1 MALTAGFLLVFRSQ
15 LAYQRWWEGRTQL
28 ALMQAKWSDCAAQ
41 AVLFDDM
48 DGEVPIESEVYR
60 FRIIHLFSL
69 LHAVSI
75 QSLRGENSDL
85 GLVEAD
91 DELAAPVVENR
102 EYRSRA
108 QSVATTTQKIFL
120 QTDRERDAATVE
132 LEVLM
137 GITDDERHFLWEI
150 QANPVDGRQPGKEPV
165 DQVFRI
171 VAWIM
176 REVGRRQREGGLK
189 VPPPV
194 LSRLYQV
201 LSDGHNGFMQAKKVA
216 FTPFP
221 LPYAQLVLLFLF
233 VLMISGPVVIVAY
246 VNSTFLAGCLSFLAT
261 TASFALNEVGRELEH
276 PFGHEPNDLPLS
288 ELHYDFNVRLVSLL
302 HMGLRQNTVNH
313 INVEYLQEGS
323 THRQRFKS
331 SFAGSVT
338 EKSEIKRG
346 SLPSNDQLPVL
357 QGRSLSQLSSD
368 SGDVGIPLHDFTEA
382 DDIMLSPRTAAAAAI
397 EVKLPESN

>member
-1 MALTAGFLLVFRSQ
+1 M
-15 LAYQRWWEGRTQL
+15 
-28 ALMQAKWSDCAAQ
+28 
-41 AVLFDDM
+41 
-48 DGEVPIESEVYR
+48 
-60 FRIIHLFSL
+60 
-69 LHAVSI
+69 
-75 QSLRGENSDL
+75 
-85 GLVEAD
+85 
-91 DELAAPVVENR
+91 
-102 EYRSRA
+102 
-108 QSVATTTQKIFL
+108 
-120 QTDRERDAATVE
+120 
-132 LEVLM
+132 
-137 GITDDERHFLWEI
+137 
-150 QANPVDGRQPGKEPV
+150 
-165 DQVFRI
+165 
-171 VAWIM
+171 
-176 REVGRRQREGGLK
+176 
-189 VPPPV
+189 PPPV